1 MKENLR
7 YVCLLCYLFCGKI
20 KIDNFM
26 EGELKETEK
35 AGYVPEGNGE
45 YRELQGAEDL
55 CWQRQMAYENF
66 NCRR

>member
-7 YVCLLCYLFCGKI
+7 YACLLCYLFCGRI
-20 KIDNFM
+20 IIDSFM

-45 YRELQGAEDL
+45 ICQEVEE
-55 CWQRQMAYENF
+55 WQKQ
-66 NCRR
+66 